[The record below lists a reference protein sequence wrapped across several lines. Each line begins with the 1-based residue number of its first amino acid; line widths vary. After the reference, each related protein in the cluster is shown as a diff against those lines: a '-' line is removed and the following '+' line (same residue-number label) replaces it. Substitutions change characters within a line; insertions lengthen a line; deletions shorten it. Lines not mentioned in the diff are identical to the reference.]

1 MANTE
6 RILDPIVRA
15 ILKLKVLPPTATLQ
29 FQMIGKGLNK
39 RERGGSLTGN
49 LNINKQR
56 GPNKGVGVFLQFCK

>member
-39 RERGGSLTGN
+39 RERGGVWQVT
-49 LNINKQR
+49 
-56 GPNKGVGVFLQFCK
+56 